1 MKAFLREDK
10 EAKSAHKLIPAELYG
25 PETENKHLLID
36 STDLEK
42 IFVDGGKAVIIDLD
56 INSDIFPV
64 VIKDIQR
71 DPIKSR
77 AIHADLYQIKADQKI
92 TVEVAL
98 NPTGKSLAIT
108 NMGATLVKNIDT
120 LKIECLPKDL
130 VKHIDVDLAKLENLK
145 AVIRVEDLVMP
156 NGVIAKTDGRAAIF
170 SVMASRKSKSAKAAE
185 PAKPAV
191 AAKK

>member
-1 MKAFLREDK
+1 MKAFLRENK
-10 EAKSAHKLIPAELYG
+10 EAKSAHQLIPAELYG

-42 IFVDGGKAVIIDLD
+42 IFTDGGKAVIIDLD
-56 INSDIFPV
+56 INGGVFQV

-77 AIHADLYQIKADQKI
+77 AIHADLYQIKEDQKI
-92 TVEVAL
+92 VVEVGL
-98 NPTGKSLAIT
+98 NPVGKSPAIT
-108 NMGATLVKNIDT
+108 NMGATLVKNMDT

-130 VKHIDVDLAKLENLK
+130 VKHIDVDLAQLDNLK
-145 AVIRVEDLVMP
+145 AVIRVENLAMP
-156 NGVIAKTDGRAAIF
+156 NGIVAKTNGRAAIF
-170 SVMASRKSKSAKAAE
+170 SVMASRKSKSTKSVE
-185 PAKPAV
+185 PAKPA